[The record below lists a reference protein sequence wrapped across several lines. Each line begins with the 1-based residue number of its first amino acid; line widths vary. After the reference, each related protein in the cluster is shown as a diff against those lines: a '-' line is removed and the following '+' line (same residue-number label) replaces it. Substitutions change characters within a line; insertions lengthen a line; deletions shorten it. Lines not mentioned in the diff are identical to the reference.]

1 MSYGKLLSPEKRD
14 FVRKVYNE
22 MHNNVYSAFPT
33 VADGE
38 NRKVYFLQL
47 VNGNKQLSEKEK
59 EYCREQYIYQ
69 FELDNALY
77 KWGNPIECKK
87 CKSTRYSNRFCE
99 NCISL
104 HLQSL
109 FNTWS
114 YGNEIV
120 DNFIQKCQMMSSL
133 PTQIIE
139 WIPYNQFE
147 DVKKLTEG
155 GFSTIYTATWTK
167 GYMNDYDEKKKEF
180 NYFGAQYVVL
190 KCLNNSSDPG
200 KGFFDE
206 VGNF

>member
-22 MHNNVYSAFPT
+22 MDSNALSAFPS

-38 NRKVYFLQL
+38 NGKVYFLQL

-59 EYCREQYIYQ
+59 EYCRERYIYE
-69 FELDNALY
+69 FELKNVLY
-77 KWGNPIECKK
+77 KRVKPVNCKK
-87 CKSTRYSNRFCE
+87 CKSTRYSSRFCE

-114 YGNEIV
+114 SGNEIV
-120 DNFIQKCQMMSSL
+120 DNFIQKSQIMSSL
-133 PTQIIE
+133 PTFILE
-139 WIPYNQFE
+139 WIPFNQFF

-155 GFSTIYTATWTK
+155 GFSTIYTAIWTK
-167 GYMNDYDEKKKEF
+167 GRIIDYNE
-180 NYFGAQYVVL
+180 N
-190 KCLNNSSDPG
+190 
-200 KGFFDE
+200 
-206 VGNF
+206 